1 MVKPVGPNSQL
12 LPKFFLGAPLTYI
25 KNMCKWYWLYF
36 CVFEFLTFSVAD
48 QVSIRVEGEEDER
61 EVAPIIVIQTPDPLL
76 RLQVYWSSM
85 LSIVI
90 LCYRYPRPL
99 TKGSGQLVLRQY
111 PMFPII
117 RMFTHL
123 VFTQWNCQVKW
134 KSMVIR
140 RSREN
145 QAWRQIPWGGSS
157 SSSLVVSGE
166 NCGWFD
172 ACLDMLMLMMLRC
185 KMMTRTMRTGERGR
199 WTSSLVSSLPTIAGF
214 EFTTRPL

>member
-1 MVKPVGPNSQL
+1 
-12 LPKFFLGAPLTYI
+12 
-25 KNMCKWYWLYF
+25 MCKRYWLYF

-117 RMFTHL
+117 KMFT
-123 VFTQWNCQVKW
+123 VFTKWNCQVKW
-134 KSMVIR
+134 KSMVITGEAAKIKHEDKF
-140 RSREN
+140 REKAATA
-145 QAWRQIPWGGSS
+145 AWVQVRK
-157 SSSLVVSGE
+157 V
-166 NCGWFD
+166 CG
-172 ACLDMLMLMMLRC
+172 LMHVWICWCWWCWDGKWWREQWEQGREGDGRHPSCLRC
-185 KMMTRTMRTGERGR
+185 RQLQVLTLLWGHYNTMMTMTNGH
-199 WTSSLVSSLPTIAGF
+199 WPWYSWW
-214 EFTTRPL
+214 